1 MTRYLPLSYGALLL
15 GLVSAS
21 TYVLCSAEALN
32 GAALYLMR

>member
-21 TYVLCSAEALN
+21 TYVLCSAEVLTD
-32 GAALYLMR
+32 AALYLIR